1 MKTKQNIFIIIC
13 ATAVYFLLILHHG
26 YELGRNDHEQA
37 AYGYFLN
44 DNSLYAYDFYM
55 QSLVQQTP
63 NERTFYGKFISF
75 TGNNIPLFSFIWH
88 FVFTIILLLG
98 VRKISTLFIKNE
110 WFRWLSVTT
119 LFLVLYNI
127 HLGSNELYY
136 NSFIPSLP
144 AKAIGVWGLWFF
156 TQKKYLYASL
166 LYALSIY
173 FQPLAGGQLVVISFI
188 LLLITSIKTDKLKFF
203 KNALWLVI
211 PVSFIT
217 LPFLISAFLKF
228 NNSNVPDCFIFDV
241 FFSFRNPHH
250 FLPSY
255 FSLKNYFVLI
265 PIFIFSLIYY
275 KKHSAEI
282 FYFILTVIFGCFVYA
297 FFVEYYHYE
306 KAASTQWFKSTIW
319 VEMFGAI
326 ALIGM
331 LEQIVNNIIDKY
343 FLQKKTFMLF
353 VFISTAFVL
362 QILFPFNL
370 PWKVKYDF
378 NSFAK
383 PDNAVK
389 ISLMAKEKTPVNA
402 CFVTP
407 IDFTE
412 LKFYGQRS
420 SYIDYKLP
428 VHNKLKIV
436 EWMQRVARVYKVD
449 YRNKEKGFEVNK
461 VANNNFYNLNERDLK
476 VLKHFGVSYI
486 ITNISHK
493 LAFKVIA
500 KNKEFVIY
508 QIDSY
513 N

>member
-1 MKTKQNIFIIIC
+1 MKIKQNIIVIIC
-13 ATAVYFLLILHHG
+13 AIAVYSLMILHHG

-37 AYGYFLN
+37 AYGYYLN
-44 DNSLYAYDFYM
+44 DNSLFANDFYI
-55 QSLVQQTP
+55 QSLAQQTP

-98 VRKISTLFIKNE
+98 VRKISTLFIINE

-144 AKAIGVWGLWFF
+144 AKAVGVWGLWFF
-156 TQKKYLYASL
+156 LNKKYFYASL

-173 FQPLAGGQLVVISFI
+173 FQPLAGGQLVVLSFI
-188 LLLITSIKTDKLKFF
+188 VLLITSIKTDKLKLF
-203 KNALWLVI
+203 KNVLWLVI
-211 PVSFIT
+211 PVSLLT

-228 NNSNVPDCFIFDV
+228 NNSNVPDSFIFDV

-255 FSLKNYFVLI
+255 FPLKNYFILI
-265 PIFIFSLIYY
+265 PVFIFALFYY
-275 KKHSAEI
+275 KKRSTEI
-282 FYFILTVIFGCFVYA
+282 MCFVLTVIFGCLIYSFL
-297 FFVEYYHYE
+297 VEYFHSE

-319 VEMFGAI
+319 VEMFGVI
-326 ALIGM
+326 ALIGF
-331 LEQIVNNIIDKY
+331 LEQVVNNIIDKY
-343 FLQKKTFMLF
+343 FLQNKTVMLF

-378 NSFAK
+378 NSFVK
-383 PDNAVK
+383 PDTAVE
-389 ISLMAKEKTPVNA
+389 ISLMAKEKTPLNV

-428 VHNKLKIV
+428 IHNKLKIV
-436 EWMQRVARVYKVD
+436 EWMLRVSRVYKID
-449 YRNKEKGFEVNK
+449 YRNKEKGFDVYQT
-461 VANNNFYNLNERDLK
+461 ANNNYFNMNEK
-476 VLKHFGVSYI
+476 NFNVLKHFGVNYI
-486 ITNISHK
+486 ITKISHK

-500 KNKEFVIY
+500 KNSEFVIY
-508 QIDSY
+508 KIE
-513 N
+513 